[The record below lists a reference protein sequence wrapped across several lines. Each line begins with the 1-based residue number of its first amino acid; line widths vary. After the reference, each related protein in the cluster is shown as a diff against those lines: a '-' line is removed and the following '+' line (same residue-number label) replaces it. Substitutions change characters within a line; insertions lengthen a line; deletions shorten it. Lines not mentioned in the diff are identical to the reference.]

1 MVKSA
6 ILFLSQQNVNIMR
19 QFRIA
24 FLLLVASL
32 CCSNLYAQTFSIKD
46 KDGNVLFF
54 DVIDAE
60 KKTAEM
66 VSAPK
71 ADSVSRVYI
80 KGDLTIPKAV
90 LFKGNYYDVVS
101 LGNNALE
108 GMTEVHSVILP
119 STLFKIS
126 ENAFAGCTSL
136 ELIQMPD
143 HNIKISKS
151 AFSSCISLNEIIF
164 GKDWTLIDCH
174 PLAECESL
182 ETLNIPVNVSTVIG
196 LNELQS
202 LKYIIVD
209 EKNENLSSV
218 DGVLYNKDKTELL
231 YCPRDYR
238 SSLVVPEGVEIIR
251 GGALK
256 NSIWLECIQL
266 PSTLKAFS
274 FVEFASMRNLKELI
288 LLMDKPIA
296 NASYG
301 GENVF
306 AIKVSGNT
314 FISVPRSAVKS
325 FQSMIKSNDGFYTDL
340 LTGRVTK
347 CNSDSLISSG
357 KVKTLKGKSL

>member
-1 MVKSA
+1 
-6 ILFLSQQNVNIMR
+6 MR

-24 FLLLVASL
+24 FFFLVASL
-32 CCSNLYAQTFSIKD
+32 CCSNLYAQTFAIKD

-54 DVIDAE
+54 NVIDAE

-66 VSAPK
+66 VPAPK
-71 ADSVSRVYI
+71 ADSLSRGPI
-80 KGDLTIPKAV
+80 KGELTIPKAV
-90 LFKGNYYDVVS
+90 LFEGNYYDVVS

-108 GMTEVHSVILP
+108 GMTEIRSVILP

-136 ELIQMPD
+136 EVIQMPA

-151 AFSSCISLNEIIF
+151 AFTSCTSLNEIIF

-174 PLAECESL
+174 PFTECESL
-182 ETLNIPVNVSTVIG
+182 EILNIPVKVSTVIG
-196 LNELQS
+196 LNELNS
-202 LKYIIVD
+202 LRYISVD

-218 DGVLYNKDKTELL
+218 DGVLYNKEKTELL

-238 SSLVVPEGVEIIR
+238 SSLIVPDGVEMIR

-256 NSIWLECIQL
+256 NSIWLEYIQL

-340 LTGRVTK
+340 LTGKVTK
-347 CNSDSLISSG
+347 CNSDNLISSG
-357 KVKTLKGKSL
+357 KVKALKGNSKHKNNTNK